1 MMTEEEMRHALFG
14 SAAPAEQLTVPQI
27 QPHAIVAAPS
37 TPSTP
42 STLASRRKEAKPFE
56 PKLQVTLRVGNE
68 FEGKTELFTYEA
80 DTLSTLQAEL
90 DAKKM
95 ARKKYRFI
103 EVVSVKPA
111 K

>member
-27 QPHAIVAAPS
+27 KPHVVVAA
-37 TPSTP
+37 T
-42 STLASRRKEAKPFE
+42 STLASKRKEAKPFV
-56 PKLQVTLRVGNE
+56 PKLQVTLRVGSE
-68 FEGKTELFTYEA
+68 FEGKTELLTYEA

-90 DAKKM
+90 DATKM
-95 ARKKYRFI
+95 ARNKYRFI

>member
-1 MMTEEEMRHALFG
+1 MTEDDMRQALFG
-14 SAAPAEQLTVPQI
+14 SAHAEQITDPQV
-27 QPHAIVAAPS
+27 HSDAIVVATS
-37 TPSTP
+37 TV
-42 STLASRRKEAKPFE
+42 AIKRKVAKPFV
-56 PKLQVTLRVGNE
+56 PKLQAMLRVGNE
-68 FEGKTELFTYEA
+68 FEGDTELFVYEV

-103 EVVSVKPA
+103 EVVSVKSA

>member
-1 MMTEEEMRHALFG
+1 MTEEEMRHALFG

-27 QPHAIVAAPS
+27 QPHVVVA
-37 TPSTP
+37 P
-42 STLASRRKEAKPFE
+42 STLASKRKEAKPFA
-56 PKLQVTLRVGNE
+56 PKLQVLLRVGSE
-68 FEGKTELFTYEA
+68 FERKTELFTYEA

-90 DAKKM
+90 DATKM

>member
-1 MMTEEEMRHALFG
+1 MTEEEMRHALFG
-14 SAAPAEQLTVPQI
+14 SAASAEQLTVPQSP
-27 QPHAIVAAPS
+27 PHAVVVAPS
-37 TPSTP
+37 K
-42 STLASRRKEAKPFE
+42 LASKRKEAKPFVA
-56 PKLQVTLRVGNE
+56 KLQVTLRVGSE
-68 FEGKTELFTYEA
+68 YEGKTELFTYEA

-90 DAKKM
+90 EATKM

>member
-1 MMTEEEMRHALFG
+1 MTEEEIRRALFG
-14 SAAPAEQLTVPQI
+14 SAGPVEQSTVPQI
-27 QPHAIVAAPS
+27 QPHAIVVAPS
-37 TPSTP
+37 TV
-42 STLASRRKEAKPFE
+42 ASKRKEAKPFA

-90 DAKKM
+90 DATKM